1 MALLRRKRRRPGEG
15 GMSPFKAGLITI
27 VLIVVGSYFGFT
39 KANPFA
45 SPYQL
50 EAVFENASSIKPD
63 SPVRIAGVDV
73 GKVKKVETIDT
84 ATGAAKLT
92 MELTDDGLPIHTDA
106 ALKIRPRILLEGNFF
121 VDLSPGTP
129 SAPIRADG
137 DDPIPMDQTAQPVQ
151 VGEIL
156 SVLKSDVRGD
166 LRTLLA
172 EYSLKGLGGGGAEAF
187 NDAIPFFE
195 GAYRSTAQVNDAL
208 LGTQPTRDVQRLL
221 EGQQRTAAAL
231 TVDEGSLKDL
241 VTNLNTTAGALAGED
256 DSLRA
261 SMPALRDALAA
272 GQPALASLNDALPPL
287 RAFAVEALPG
297 VRSTP
302 ETIDAALPF
311 IRQTRLLVRPEEL
324 QGTAAE
330 LRRQIPSLVRLNARL
345 IPLLSEQRELA
356 SCTNEVLVPFAE
368 SEIPSGEEGNTDQQ
382 VREQINRSFVGLSGD
397 SRTHDANTPYF
408 RVQAVAPQKIAT
420 GQVQPVP
427 PSDPNLP
434 PPHRPD
440 VPCETQEP
448 PNLNAPSGATADF
461 SDAGASAANTR
472 LLQTRMQRFL
482 ASDRFEKVLEEG
494 RAARK
499 AEAEGE
505 GR

>member
-1 MALLRRKRRRPGEG
+1 MALLRRRRRRPGEG
-15 GMSPFKAGLITI
+15 GISPFKAGLITI

-50 EAVFENASSIKPD
+50 EAVFANVSGIKPK

-73 GKVKKVETIDT
+73 GKVKAVETFDT
-84 ATGAAKLT
+84 KTGAARLT
-92 MELTDDGLPIHTDA
+92 MELDEDGLPIHTDA
-106 ALKIRPRILLEGNFF
+106 EMKIRPRILLEGNFF

-129 SAPIRADG
+129 SAPVRASDG
-137 DDPIPMDQTAQPVQ
+137 DPIPMDQTSQPVQ

-156 SVLKSDVRGD
+156 RVLKADVRGD

-172 EYSLKGLGGGGAEAF
+172 EYSLKGLGGGGAESF

-195 GAYRSTAQVNDAL
+195 GAYRGTSQVNDAL
-208 LGTQPTRDVQRLL
+208 LGTQPTQDVQRLL

-231 TVDEGSLKDL
+231 TVDEESLKDL

-256 DSLRA
+256 TALEASL
-261 SMPALRDALAA
+261 PALRDTLAA
-272 GQPALASLNDALPPL
+272 GRPALASLNGALPPL
-287 RAFAVEALPG
+287 RAFAVDALPG
-297 VRSTP
+297 VRSSD

-311 IRQTRLLVRPEEL
+311 IRQTRALVRPAEL

-330 LRRQIPSLVRLNARL
+330 LRRQIPSLVRLNGRL
-345 IPLLSEQRELA
+345 IPFLSEQRELA
-356 SCTNEVLVPFAE
+356 SCTNEVLVPFSE
-368 SEIPSGEEGNTDQQ
+368 SEIPSGEAGNSGQL

-397 SRTHDANTPYF
+397 SRTNDANTPFF
-408 RVQAVAPQKIAT
+408 RVQGVPPTELAL

-440 VPCETQEP
+440 VPCEIQEP
-448 PNLNAPSGATADF
+448 PNLNAPEGATAEF
-461 SDAGASAANTR
+461 SDPVASPAQTR
-472 LLQTRMQRFL
+472 TLRTRMQRFL
-482 ASDRFEKVLEEG
+482 SSDRFEKVLERG
-494 RAARK
+494 ARK
-499 AEAEGE
+499 AAAREED
-505 GR
+505 R